1 MKPHEPKH
9 RDKTRAKKKR
19 RTKGDKKPNRKR
31 RKDNKTLS
39 QKNEK
44 GQGNFLTKR

>member
-1 MKPHEPKH
+1 MSQKMY
-9 RDKTRAKKKR
+9 KTRVKKEK
-19 RTKGDKKPNRKR
+19 TKDDKNPNQKR

-44 GQGNFLTKR
+44 VAGKNT

>member
-1 MKPHEPKH
+1 MTQ
-9 RDKTRAKKKR
+9 KTGIKQERKR
-19 RTKGDKKPNRKR
+19 GVKTKDDKKPNRKR

-44 GQGNFLTKR
+44 GQKKT